1 LFQAKVCGMS
11 PNTAFLAVI
20 TVAIVVC
27 LGIVAYVRMHLR
39 SLLVE
44 LCGSRERASFWL
56 AFSNVTLVLV
66 PLIFGLHY
74 TPDLHS
80 GQSIL
85 FNMAAQLEYVLVGF
99 VATFTLLAIIVSRF
113 IPREAGVPRPL
124 R

>member
-1 LFQAKVCGMS
+1 MNPS
-11 PNTAFLAVI
+11 TAFLVVMGLAVI
-20 TVAIVVC
+20 ICT
-27 LGIVAYVRMHLR
+27 GIVAYVRGHLR

-44 LCGSRERASFWL
+44 LCGSSERASFWL

-74 TPDLHS
+74 TPEPHS
-80 GQSIL
+80 VQSAL
-85 FNMAAQLEYVLVGF
+85 FQMAAQLEYVFVGF

-113 IPREAGVPRPL
+113 IPREQGFPPRT